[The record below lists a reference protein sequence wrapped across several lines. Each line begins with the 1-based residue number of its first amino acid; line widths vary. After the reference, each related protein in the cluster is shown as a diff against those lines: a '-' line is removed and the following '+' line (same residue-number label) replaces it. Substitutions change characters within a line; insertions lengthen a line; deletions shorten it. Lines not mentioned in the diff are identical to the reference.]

1 MKTILIVE
9 DDSSILK
16 GLKEN
21 LEPEHFKVL
30 TEQDG
35 EDGFDSVLK
44 NKPDL
49 IILDVMLPSK
59 NGFDICRDI
68 RKENINTPVIMLTG
82 KSGETDKVLG
92 LELGA
97 DDYIT
102 KPFSVREL
110 IARINAILRRVSNVE
125 KDFESYTFSDVAIDF
140 KRLEAVKG
148 KKKIEMSLKEFEII
162 RFFIKHEGEVV
173 SRNRLLDEVWGY
185 DVFPTTRTVDNY
197 ILMIR
202 KKIEN
207 NPSVPKH
214 FQTIHSAG
222 YKFVKD

>member
-21 LEPEHFKVL
+21 LELEHFKIL
-30 TEQDG
+30 TESDG
-35 EDGFDSVLK
+35 EDGYKSVIK

-68 RKENINTPVIMLTG
+68 RKENINTPIIMLTG
-82 KSGETDKVLG
+82 KSAESDKVLG

-110 IARINAILRRVSNVE
+110 IARINAILRRV
-125 KDFESYTFSDVAIDF
+125 
-140 KRLEAVKG
+140 
-148 KKKIEMSLKEFEII
+148 
-162 RFFIKHEGEVV
+162 
-173 SRNRLLDEVWGY
+173 
-185 DVFPTTRTVDNY
+185 
-197 ILMIR
+197 
-202 KKIEN
+202 N
-207 NPSVPKH
+207 N
-214 FQTIHSAG
+214 I
-222 YKFVKD
+222 

>member
-1 MKTILIVE
+1 MKKILIVE

-21 LEPEHFKVL
+21 LELEHFNIL
-30 TEQDG
+30 TESDG
-35 EDGFDSVLK
+35 EDGYKSAIK

-68 RKENINTPVIMLTG
+68 RKENINTPIIMLTG
-82 KSGETDKVLG
+82 KSAETDKVLG

-102 KPFSVREL
+102 KPFSIREL
-110 IARINAILRRVSNVE
+110 IARINAILRRVNNIE
-125 KDFESYTFSDVAIDF
+125 KEFDNYSFADVVIDF
-140 KRLEAVKG
+140 KKMEVKKG
-148 KKKIEMSLKEFEII
+148 EKDIEMSLKEFEVMK
-162 RFFIKHEGEVV
+162 FFVKHEGEVV
-173 SRNRLLDEVWGY
+173 TRNQLLDEVWGY

-202 KKIEN
+202 KKLET
-207 NPSVPKH
+207 NPSLPKH
-214 FQTIHSAG
+214 IITMHSAG
-222 YKFVKD
+222 YKFIKR

>member
-21 LEPEHFKVL
+21 LELEHFKVL
-30 TEQDG
+30 TESDG
-35 EDGFDSVLK
+35 EQGFKSAIK

-68 RKENINTPVIMLTG
+68 RGENMNTPVIMLTG
-82 KSGETDKVLG
+82 KSAESDKVLG

-102 KPFSVREL
+102 KPFSIREL
-110 IARINAILRRVSNVE
+110 IARINAILRRVNNIE
-125 KDFESYTFSDVAIDF
+125 KDFDNYTFTDITLDF

-148 KKKIEMSLKEFEII
+148 KRKLEMSLKEFEILK
-162 RFFIKHEGEVV
+162 FFIKHEGEVV
-173 SRNRLLDEVWGY
+173 SRNQLLDEVWGY

-214 FQTIHSAG
+214 IQTIHTAG
-222 YKFVKD
+222 YKFVKR

>member
-35 EDGFDSVLK
+35 GDGFKSVLK

-110 IARINAILRRVSNVE
+110 IARIKAILRRVSNVE
-125 KDFESYTFSDVAIDF
+125 MDFESYTFSDVTIDF
-140 KRLEAVKG
+140 RRLEAVKG

-162 RFFIKHEGEVV
+162 RFFIKHEGEVIP
-173 SRNRLLDEVWGY
+173 RNRLLDEVWGY

-202 KKIEN
+202 KKTED
-207 NPSVPKH
+207 NPSVPTH
-214 FQTIHSAG
+214 FLTIHSAG

>member
-21 LEPEHFKVL
+21 LELEHFKIL
-30 TEQDG
+30 TESDG
-35 EDGFDSVLK
+35 EDGYKSAIK

-68 RKENINTPVIMLTG
+68 RKENINTPIIMLTG
-82 KSGETDKVLG
+82 KNAESDKVLG

-102 KPFSVREL
+102 KPFSIREL
-110 IARINAILRRVSNVE
+110 IARINAILRRVNNIENEFNNYS
-125 KDFESYTFSDVAIDF
+125 FSDVVIDF
-140 KRLEAVKG
+140 KKMEVKKG
-148 KKKIEMSLKEFEII
+148 KKDIEMSLKEFEIMK
-162 RFFIKHEGEVV
+162 FFIKHEGEVV
-173 SRNRLLDEVWGY
+173 TRNQLLDEVWGY
-185 DVFPTTRTVDNY
+185 EVFPTTRTVDNY

-202 KKIEN
+202 KKLES
-207 NPSVPKH
+207 NPAVPRH
-214 FQTIHSAG
+214 ILTIHSAG
-222 YKFVKD
+222 YKFVKR

>member
-9 DDSSILK
+9 DDSSIQK

-21 LEPEHFKVL
+21 LELEHFKIL
-30 TEQDG
+30 TESDG
-35 EDGFDSVLK
+35 EDGYKSAIK

-68 RKENINTPVIMLTG
+68 RKENINTPIIMLTG
-82 KSGETDKVLG
+82 KSAETDKVLG

-102 KPFSVREL
+102 KPFSLREL
-110 IARINAILRRVSNVE
+110 IARINAILRRVNNIE
-125 KDFESYTFSDVAIDF
+125 KEFDNYSFSDVVIDF
-140 KRLEAVKG
+140 KKMEIKKG
-148 KKKIEMSLKEFEII
+148 KKDIEMSLKEFEIMK
-162 RFFIKHEGEVV
+162 FFVKHEAEVV
-173 SRNRLLDEVWGY
+173 TRNQLLDEVWGY
-185 DVFPTTRTVDNY
+185 EVFPTTRTVDNY

-202 KKIEN
+202 KKLES
-207 NPSVPKH
+207 NPAVPKH
-214 FQTIHSAG
+214 ILTIHSAG
-222 YKFVKD
+222 YKFVKR